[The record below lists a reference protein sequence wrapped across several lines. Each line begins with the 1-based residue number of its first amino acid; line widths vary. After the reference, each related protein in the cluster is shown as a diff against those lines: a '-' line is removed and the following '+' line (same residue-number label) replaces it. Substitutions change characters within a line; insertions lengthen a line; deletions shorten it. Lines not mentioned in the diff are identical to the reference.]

1 MGELQKI
8 KSIGGES
15 KKITESAFKEI
26 DPSQN
31 VNAYRANDIMFLL
44 EMILDNK
51 VQKVFIN
58 DIFNMLFLPVPQLKE
73 KYNDTKNKDYYDMMS
88 AVLKEVQSSG
98 MKEQT
103 LFDPKKSTLES
114 IFLICN
120 ILKQLNE
127 QQNGQQQNQ
136 QNGQQQNQQNGN
148 PQNQQNGQQQNQQ
161 NGNPQN
167 QQNGQ
172 QQNQQNG
179 NPQNQQ
185 NGNPQNQQSQ
195 QNSGSMPQQIQSVQ
209 DQFAAATLLNK
220 LIEAN
225 SSQQNTQNGL
235 QNELM
240 RNGLSMEDIKRMLE
254 NVAKQAVEKSKMSD
268 QDFNDPEKFKDMTNS
283 FGSEKG
289 SLGLDKQDETAK
301 ALLQS
306 LDINYLLK
314 LLKGIPDLFKEGGQE
329 KKHTKH
335 GTYDGYKY
343 GSDIM
348 SIASSARAYPEKMIY
363 ALIAHGQLPSYER
376 KNKEA
381 NKDKYIL
388 FDKSGSMS
396 DVARIS
402 FAKGI
407 SMALYLSSI
416 KDGSNFH
423 ITLFDSEVYGM
434 INALKN
440 ERRGK
445 EDSVFE
451 LLSRINSDG
460 GTDIQKA
467 ISLACADLVKDKKNK
482 KIKTTTQLILITDGE
497 SPIDVEKTNR
507 GLKEANAEL
516 IVIYLNFLS
525 KEMIEKLEKVDS
537 NMKGASNV
545 SNIFDMYGSYMS
557 TYILNLNKVSK
568 HVLFTELKDGK
579 VVLTPLNLKK

>member
-127 QQNGQQQNQ
+127 
-136 QNGQQQNQQNGN
+136 
-148 PQNQQNGQQQNQQ
+148 
-161 NGNPQN
+161 

-537 NMKGASNV
+537 NMKGASNM
-545 SNIFDMYGSYMS
+545 SSALDMYGSYMS
-557 TYILNLNKVSK
+557 TYILNLDKVSK